1 MGVYWSILIESLCI
15 KEDWDGWHNWNTN
28 HNSCRNF
35 CRNQETLW
43 KKKKNT
49 GFTCT
54 NIKIQMIPLPP
65 PRNVGCTFRIWDH
78 KSFVFKKI
86 KLESKNSPIKGIM
99 RASSGKIIVTK
110 FCSSVL
116 DTIFIHFERLLCPS
130 LCRDTRPL
138 GSCCISFKIL
148 FPYLAYI
155 LLDIS
160 CIYFVYVAPRKI
172 FSHPWWCLWAA
183 KAWIPFLFYF
193 LTV

>member
-15 KEDWDGWHNWNTN
+15 KEDWDRWQNWNMN
-28 HNSCRNF
+28 HNSCINF

-43 KKKKNT
+43 KKNT
-49 GFTCT
+49 GFT
-54 NIKIQMIPLPP
+54 NSKIQMIPLPP
-65 PRNVGCTFRIWDH
+65 PRNVGCTYRIWGH

-110 FCSSVL
+110 FCLYILRGSFVQA
-116 DTIFIHFERLLCPS
+116 CPS
-130 LCRDTRPL
+130 LSRDTRPL
-138 GSCCISFKIL
+138 DSCCISFKIL

-155 LLDIS
+155 LLEIS

-183 KAWIPFLFYF
+183 KAWIPFLF
-193 LTV
+193 LKNNSLRPH